1 MSGESAPPD
10 PLYALARGVLLDA
23 LDALGEQRD
32 AVVLVGAQ
40 AVYLHTGAAE
50 LAVAEFTTDSDLGI
64 DPGALKNRPEL
75 EAALSDAG
83 FSRSGQPGTWVAA
96 RRLEGRPV
104 AVNVD
109 LLVPEAL
116 GGGGRRGARLPE
128 LHGNRAARKAR
139 GLEAALVD
147 RKMRD
152 IGALDGRDT
161 RCFRVAVA
169 GPAALLV
176 AKLHKIHERTGAPGR
191 ASDKDALD
199 VLRLLRSVPTGTFAG
214 ALHRLREDPLSAEV
228 TEQAISYLREL
239 FSSPDTPGSSMAARA
254 ASPLEPEDEITA
266 SCAVLSQDL
275 LGALE

>member
-1 MSGESAPPD
+1 MPGESAPPD

-23 LDALGEQRD
+23 LDALGNQRN

-40 AVYLHTGAAE
+40 AIYLHTGAAE

-64 DPGALKNRPEL
+64 DPGALKSRPEL
-75 EAALSDAG
+75 EEALSDAG
-83 FSRSGQPGTWVAA
+83 FSQSVQPGTWVAT

-104 AVNVD
+104 NVD
-109 LLVPEAL
+109 LDLMVPEAL

-128 LHGNRAARKAR
+128 PHGNRAARKAR

-147 RKMRD
+147 REVRE
-152 IGALDGRDT
+152 IGALDERDT
-161 RCFRVAVA
+161 RRFRVAVA

-199 VLRLLRSVPTGTFAG
+199 VLRLLRAVPTETLAE
-214 ALHRLREDPLSAEV
+214 ALNLLREDPLSAEV
-228 TEQAISYLREL
+228 TKQAISYLREL
-239 FSSPDTPGSSMAARA
+239 FSSPDAPGSAMAARA
-254 ASPLEPEDEITA
+254 ASPLEPEDEIRA
-266 SCAVLSQDL
+266 SCAILSQDVL
-275 LGALE
+275 RTLE

>member
-1 MSGESAPPD
+1 MPGESAPPD
-10 PLYALARGVLLDA
+10 PLYVLARGVLLDA
-23 LDALGEQRD
+23 LDALGDQRD
-32 AVVLVGAQ
+32 AVILVGAQ
-40 AVYLHTGAAE
+40 AIYLHTGAAE

-64 DPGALKNRPEL
+64 DPGALKSRPEL
-75 EAALSDAG
+75 GEALGGAG

-104 AVNVD
+104 TVDVD
-109 LLVPEAL
+109 LMVPEAL

-128 LHGNRAARKAR
+128 PHGNRAARKAR

-147 RKMRD
+147 REVRE
-152 IGALDGRDT
+152 IGALDERDT
-161 RCFRVAVA
+161 RRFRVAVA

-176 AKLHKIHERTGAPGR
+176 AKLHKIHERVDAQR
-191 ASDKDALD
+191 LASDKDALD
-199 VLRLLRSVPTGTFAG
+199 VLRLLRAVPTETFAG
-214 ALHRLREDPLSAEV
+214 ALDRLREDPLSAEV

-239 FSSPDTPGSSMAARA
+239 FSSPGAPGSSMAARA
-254 ASPLEPEDEITA
+254 ASPLEPEDVISG

>member
-1 MSGESAPPD
+1 MPGESTPPD

-23 LDALGEQRD
+23 LEALGDQRD

-40 AVYLHTGAAE
+40 AVYVHTGAAE
-50 LAVAEFTTDSDLGI
+50 LAVAEYTTDSDLGV
-64 DPGALKNRPEL
+64 DPGALKSRPEL
-75 EAALSDAG
+75 EEALGDAG

-104 AVNVD
+104 NVD
-109 LLVPEAL
+109 VDLMVSEAL

-128 LHGNRAARKAR
+128 PHGNRAARKAR

-147 RKMRD
+147 REMRE

-161 RCFRVAVA
+161 RRFRVAVA

-176 AKLHKIHERTGAPGR
+176 AKLHKIHERVDAPSR

-199 VLRLLRSVPTGTFAG
+199 VLRLLRAVPTETFAG
-214 ALHRLREDPLSAEV
+214 ELGRLRNDPLSAEV

-239 FSSPDTPGSSMAARA
+239 FSSPDALGSSMAARA
-254 ASPLEPEDEITA
+254 ASPLEPQDEIRA
-266 SCAVLSQDL
+266 SCAFLSQDL
-275 LGALE
+275 LGVRE